1 MYSYLLPRN
10 YPNTQYQRGQ
20 QAQQPAE
27 PAPIGHRGLVT
38 QPTQP
43 ISNRNAHA
51 WRLTGFTQC
60 THSCAGGSTSSANHF
75 HLSWFVIVDNDLI
88 NLSCYVAGFL
98 KYVAYLLLTILIR
111 CQSLKGFI
119 LTQQAFRKRYI
130 SVFPWRIIQLLNSH
144 FARRTRNHRRDREF
158 ATCNP
163 VHQGKR

>member
-43 ISNRNAHA
+43 TSNRNPHA

-75 HLSWFVIVDNDLI
+75 HLTWFGIVENNWI
-88 NLSCYVAGFL
+88 NLTSCGRIFKIYCVPFINYSYQVSVL
-98 KYVAYLLLTILIR
+98 KRFYFDPTGIQKTVHQCVSLADNSVVE
-111 CQSLKGFI
+111 QSLCSADPKPP
-119 LTQQAFRKRYI
+119 QRQR
-130 SVFPWRIIQLLNSH
+130 V
-144 FARRTRNHRRDREF
+144 
-158 ATCNP
+158 CNLQSCP
-163 VHQGKR
+163 PR